1 LKMKL
6 GRFFYANKTFF
17 GLLEDD
23 MVRVIKCIDPL
34 TVSNE
39 TYPKEALKILSPVKP
54 SKVICV
60 GLNYKDHA
68 NELKLEIPKTPVL
81 FLKPPTCVI
90 GHMENII
97 YPEHMSKQVDYE
109 GELAIVIKKE
119 CRNVSEKE
127 SKNYILGYTCAN
139 DVTARDLQ
147 PKNGQWTIAKSFD
160 TFLPLGPIITD
171 EIDPNN
177 SNIKTYLNGQVVQSS
192 NTNNFIFPVETLVS
206 YISSIMTLKPFDVI
220 ITGTPSGIGPMKQ
233 GDVVEVEIEGIG
245 RLTNY
250 VI

>member
-1 LKMKL
+1 MKL

-17 GLLEDD
+17 GLVEDD
-23 MVRVIKCIDPL
+23 MVRVVKSIDPL

-68 NELKLEIPKTPVL
+68 NELKLEIPQTPVL
-81 FLKPPTCVI
+81 FLKPSTCVI

-119 CRNVSEKE
+119 CRNVTPDKA
-127 SKNYILGYTCAN
+127 KKYILGYTCAN

-147 PKNGQWTIAKSFD
+147 PKNGQWTVAKSFD
-160 TFLPLGPIITD
+160 TFLPLGPIVTD

>member
-1 LKMKL
+1 MKL

-17 GLLEDD
+17 GLVEDNI
-23 MVRVIKCIDPL
+23 VRVVKSICPL
-34 TVSNE
+34 SVSE
-39 TYPKEALKILSPVKP
+39 EVYPKEVLKILCPVKP
-54 SKVICV
+54 TKIICV

-68 NELKLEIPKTPVL
+68 NELKLEIPQTPVL

-90 GHMENII
+90 GHLDSII
-97 YPEHMSKQVDYE
+97 YPSHMSKQIDYE

-119 CRNVSEKE
+119 CKNVSPDQAKE
-127 SKNYILGYTCAN
+127 YILGYTCAN

-147 PKNGQWTIAKSFD
+147 PKNGQWTVAKSFD

-177 SNIKTYLNGQVVQSS
+177 SEIKTYLNGKVVQRS
-192 NTNNFIFPVETLVS
+192 NTNNFIFNVETLVS

-220 ITGTPSGIGPMKQ
+220 ITGTPSGIGAMKK
-233 GDVVEVEIEGIG
+233 GDTVEVEIEGIG
-245 RLTNY
+245 KLTNY
-250 VI
+250 VE

>member
-1 LKMKL
+1 MKI

-17 GLLEDD
+17 GLVEDSIVKVVKSLE
-23 MVRVIKCIDPL
+23 PL
-34 TVSNE
+34 KLG
-39 TYPKEALKILSPVKP
+39 KESYSIEDLKILPPVKP
-54 SKVICV
+54 SKIVCV

-68 NELKLEIPKTPVL
+68 KELGLELPESPVL

-90 GHMENII
+90 GHNDSII
-97 YPEHMSKQVDYE
+97 YPQHMSSQVDYE
-109 GELAIVIKKE
+109 GELAVVIKKE
-119 CRNVSEKE
+119 CRNIKPQEADE
-127 SKNYILGYTCAN
+127 YILGYTCAN

-147 PKNGQWTIAKSFD
+147 PKNGQWTVAKSFD

-177 SNIKTYLNGQVVQSS
+177 SPIKTYLNGKLVQNS
-192 NTNNFIFPVETLVS
+192 NTSNFIFTVQELVS
-206 YISSIMTLKPFDVI
+206 YVSSIMTLKPFDVI
-220 ITGTPSGIGPMKQ
+220 ITGTPSGIGSMKK

-250 VI
+250 VK

>member
-1 LKMKL
+1 MKL

-23 MVRVIKCIDPL
+23 MVRVVKCIDPL